1 MQNQSSNKANHS
13 KPNIHKHS
21 RKTVV
26 QEARGS
32 KNRQGRMHMIE
43 NRQGSV
49 DLKALKAVLKCGEE
63 GEEVRMTLGIQ
74 LFLLLEGT
82 LQCSDLVLEQLLR

>member
-1 MQNQSSNKANHS
+1 
-13 KPNIHKHS
+13 
-21 RKTVV
+21 
-26 QEARGS
+26 
-32 KNRQGRMHMIE
+32 MIL
-43 NRQGSV
+43 RHWG
-49 DLKALKAVLKCGEE
+49 LVLKGGEE